1 MANKKQRRDRNKR
14 VRQEQAALRR
24 PLEGRTEREVIQ
36 NGKMND
42 LYEEYG
48 EDGLPMTRARTRLKR
63 VLSFYT
69 IWGFICIPVAACW
82 FITSCMP
89 SQVYGLFSLFGFTDG
104 TVNGWSPVLLLRFEA
119 LATLVG
125 LLSLLVNS
133 FTFSWMFG
141 QISARWFVVMTGALA
156 IAYGL
161 YLGWWLVS
169 FGIPEPIAIIN
180 LVFLVLIWGSAYAA
194 AQERPFLG

>member
-24 PLEGRTEREVIQ
+24 PLEGRTEREVLK
-36 NGKMND
+36 NGKRND

-48 EDGLPMTRARTRLKR
+48 EDGLPMTKARTRLKR

-69 IWGFICIPVAACW
+69 IWGMVCIPIAACW
-82 FITSCMP
+82 FIASCSTSMTM
-89 SQVYGLFSLFGFTDG
+89 GLFGAFGFTMDSF
-104 TVNGWSPVLLLRFEA
+104 NGWNPAVLLRIEA
-119 LATLVG
+119 VVTLFG

-141 QISARWFVVMTGALA
+141 QASARWFGVLTAVLGVLYA
-156 IAYGL
+156 L
-161 YLGWWLVS
+161 YLAWMLTS
-169 FGIPEPIAIIN
+169 FGIFEPIAIIN
-180 LVFLVLIWGSAYAA
+180 LVFLIFIWGSAYQV